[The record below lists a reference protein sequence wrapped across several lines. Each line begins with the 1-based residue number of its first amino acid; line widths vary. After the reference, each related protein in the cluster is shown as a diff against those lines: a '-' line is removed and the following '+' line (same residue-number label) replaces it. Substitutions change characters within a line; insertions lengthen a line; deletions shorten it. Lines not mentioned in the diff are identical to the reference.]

1 MKNGPVPVMLMLT
14 LVALA
19 FAREADAA
27 QRIVLGEFFTNTG

>member
-1 MKNGPVPVMLMLT
+1 MKNGPVPVMLMLI

-19 FAREADAA
+19 FAQEAGAT